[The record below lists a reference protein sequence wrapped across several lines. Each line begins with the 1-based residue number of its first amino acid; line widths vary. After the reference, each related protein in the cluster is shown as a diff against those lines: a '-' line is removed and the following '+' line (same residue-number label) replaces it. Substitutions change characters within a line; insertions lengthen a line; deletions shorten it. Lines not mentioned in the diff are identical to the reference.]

1 MEGPMGWRPNSA
13 LSGRQFWCLQQAL
26 SRWGVALCLQ
36 FPLRRCTSKMCSWD
50 NQVNYLVHH
59 HPTWGDEKT
68 LHHLWI
74 RKCSKSTQMM
84 KHAVQG
90 VHVQLPI
97 MHTSK
102 VLLIVQCMKAL
113 TCLSQDHLSSSMVL
127 LSVESA
133 ATTTSTCVSASFTF
147 VNLCFPLKNWH
158 RAARSKQRGS
168 TIKFRDEQFYQ

>member
-1 MEGPMGWRPNSA
+1 MEGPI
-13 LSGRQFWCLQQAL
+13 GRRSNTPLCGRRFWCLQQAL
-26 SRWGVALCLQ
+26 SRWEVALCLH
-36 FPLRRCTSKMCSWD
+36 PPIWWCSSEMCSWD
-50 NQVNYLVHH
+50 NQVNYLVHN
-59 HPTWGDEKT
+59 PTWGDENT

-102 VLLIVQCMKAL
+102 VVLIVQCMKAL
-113 TCLSQDHLSSSMVL
+113 TSKTQFHMSSSMVL

-133 ATTTSTCVSASFTF
+133 ATNTSTGVTWSSTF

-158 RAARSKQRGS
+158 RAAQSKQRGS
-168 TIKFRDEQFYQ
+168 TIKFRNQ

>member
-1 MEGPMGWRPNSA
+1 MEQYPNDA
-13 LSGRQFWCLQQAL
+13 LSGQQFWCLQKAL
-26 SRWGVALCLQ
+26 SRRGVSFCLHS
-36 FPLRRCTSKMCSWD
+36 PLWWCTSEMCSWD
-50 NQVNYLVHH
+50 NQVNYLLHH
-59 HPTWGDEKT
+59 HQPTWGDEKT

-113 TCLSQDHLSSSMVL
+113 TISQSHLSSSMVL

-133 ATTTSTCVSASFTF
+133 ATRTSTGVCRSSTLA
-147 VNLCFPLKNWH
+147 NLCLPLKNWH